1 MRQPY
6 AGIGWFQDGVE
17 PEERGAER
25 LWLTKR
31 ADLRPWGTA
40 SLWIPPTG
48 AVQDR
53 IFRCK

>member
-17 PEERGAER
+17 AEERGAER
-25 LWLTKR
+25 LLLTNC
-31 ADLRPWGTA
+31 ADLRPWETA

-48 AVQDR
+48 AV
-53 IFRCK
+53 